1 MKLAYF
7 TPLYPAYLDQLYAR
21 HPGLERRD
29 WASQRAAID
38 QDAFGW
44 IGLWPRVLTP
54 LGYQVFEVLLNAAAL
69 QRAWRAGHAG
79 GERGASPEEIPLPPV
94 RPFPPQGLWCDHH
107 HD

>member
-7 TPLYPAYLDQLYAR
+7 TTLYPAYLDQLYAR

-44 IGLWPRVLTP
+44 IGLWPRVLPP

-69 QRAWRAGHAG
+69 QRAWRAEHAG
-79 GERGASPEEIPLPPV
+79 GERGASLEEIALAQV
-94 RPFPPQGLWCDHH
+94 RAFAPEVLW
-107 HD
+107 